1 MISKQNVAQLQE
13 ALSPQ
18 NPEVDPTEQI
28 DELNNSA
35 IPRN

>member
-1 MISKQNVAQLQE
+1 MTKQNVAQLQE
-13 ALSPQ
+13 ALSHANQ
-18 NPEVDPTEQI
+18 VDPIEQI